1 MSAVEKYTPGSFCW
15 IELGTTDAKAA
26 KAFYGSLFGWQ
37 PNDMP
42 LGDGQFYTMLQID
55 SKELGAL
62 YELDKTMRDAGV
74 PPHWMQ
80 YITVASVDEAAAR
93 VKALGGTV
101 VKEPFDVFD
110 AGRMAVIEDPT
121 RAVFAL
127 WQANRS
133 IGARITGVP
142 GTLCWSELITS
153 DKSAAIEFYT
163 KLFGWSMKTNPSDP
177 NQYTEISNQGRPMG
191 GMMQMSKD
199 WGNDAPAHWMA
210 YFLVADCDAAAAKI
224 KQLGGSGKMP
234 AMDIPNVGRFAVV
247 ADPQEAVFAI
257 FQPAAK

>member
-1 MSAVEKYTPGSFCW
+1 MIAVEKYAPGSFCW

-26 KAFYGSLFGWQ
+26 KSFYGSLFGWQ

-42 LGDGQFYTMLQID
+42 LGPDQFYTMLQIEG
-55 SKELGAL
+55 KEIGAL
-62 YELDKTMRDAGV
+62 YELDENMRRMGV

-80 YITVASVDEAAAR
+80 YITVSNADEAAAR

-101 VKEPFDVFD
+101 VKEPFD

-133 IGARITGVP
+133 IGGRITGVP
-142 GTLCWSELITS
+142 GTLCWSDLITS
-153 DKSAAIEFYT
+153 DKSIAIEFYT
-163 KLFGWSMKTNPSDP
+163 KLFGWTTKTNPSDP
-177 NQYTEISNQGRPMG
+177 NQYTEILNQGRPIG

-199 WGNDAPAHWMA
+199 WGSDTPAHWMA
-210 YFLVADCDAAAAKI
+210 YFLVTNCDASAKKI
-224 KQLGGSGKMP
+224 IELGGSVKTS
-234 AMDIPNVGRFAVV
+234 AMDVPNVGRFAVV
-247 ADPQEAVFAI
+247 TDPQETVFAI
-257 FQPAAK
+257 FQPVAK

>member
-1 MSAVEKYTPGSFCW
+1 MSVVEKHTPGSFCW
-15 IELGTTDAKAA
+15 AELGTTDAKAA

-42 LGDGQFYTMLQID
+42 LGPDQFYTMLQIEG
-55 SKELGAL
+55 KEIGAL
-62 YELDKTMRDAGV
+62 YELEEDMRRMGIL
-74 PPHWMQ
+74 PHWLQ
-80 YITVASVDEAAAR
+80 YIIVASADEAAAR

-101 VKEPFDVFD
+101 MKEPFDVFD
-110 AGRMAVIEDPT
+110 AGRMAVVQDPT

-163 KLFGWSMKTNPSDP
+163 KLFGWTTKTNLSDP

-199 WGNDAPAHWMA
+199 WGSDTPAHWMG
-210 YFLVADCDAAAAKI
+210 YFLVADCDASAARI
-224 KQLGGSGKMP
+224 KELGGSVKMP

-247 ADPQEAVFAI
+247 TDPQEAVFAI
-257 FQPAAK
+257 FQPAAH